1 MTAKSAEELVADAK
15 TRIKEVRV
23 HEVKDMRD
31 RKEAFTLIDVRE
43 PMEWN
48 LGRIPGAVHIPLG
61 MLESKVE
68 GAAPR
73 DARVVLY
80 CARGNRSA
88 LAADTLQNLGYSN
101 VSSMAGGWLAWAQ
114 EVGEVED

>member
-1 MTAKSAEELVADAK
+1 MALKSVEELVADAK
-15 TRIKEVRV
+15 TRIKEVGV
-23 HEVKDMRD
+23 QEVKAMRERD
-31 RKEAFTLIDVRE
+31 EAVTLIDVRE

-48 LGRIPGAVHIPLG
+48 LGRVPGAIHIPLG
-61 MLESKVE
+61 AVESKIE
-68 GAAPR
+68 GAVSR
-73 DARVVLY
+73 DARVILY

-88 LAADTLQNLGYSN
+88 LAADTLQNMGYRN